1 MTDRQGNPGAEPRP
15 KKEYV
20 TIVVEREVPAP
31 RAVAFDALCTLISER
46 TGGYVT
52 EGDPAPHGLGA
63 RMEFTVGDLH
73 LAEQVIS
80 FEPPWRRV
88 YELIGAPV
96 VLYQGTTVFTDR
108 GETCL
113 MAWSLVI
120 DPLPDGGSDRFLVAA
135 ETFLDDFADAL
146 VTRAEVV
153 SLSTSD

>member
-1 MTDRQGNPGAEPRP
+1 MADRQENLGTEPRP

-20 TIVVEREVPAP
+20 TIVVEREILAP
-31 RAVAFDALCTLISER
+31 RTAAFDALCTLNSER
-46 TGGYVT
+46 AGGYVT

-63 RMEFTVGDLH
+63 QVEFTVGDLH

-88 YELIGAPV
+88 YELTGAPV

-146 VTRAEVV
+146 VARAEII

>member
-1 MTDRQGNPGAEPRP
+1 M
-15 KKEYV
+15 
-20 TIVVEREVPAP
+20 
-31 RAVAFDALCTLISER
+31 
-46 TGGYVT
+46 T

-63 RMEFTVGDLH
+63 RVEFTVGDLH

-88 YELIGAPV
+88 YELTGAPV

-146 VTRAEVV
+146 VTRAKII

>member
-1 MTDRQGNPGAEPRP
+1 MADRQGDPGAEPHP

-31 RAVAFDALCTLISER
+31 RAAAFDALCTLISER

-63 RMEFTVGDLH
+63 RVEFTVGDLH

-88 YELIGAPV
+88 YELTGAPV
-96 VLYQGTTVFTDR
+96 VLYPGTTVFNDR

-135 ETFLDDFADAL
+135 GTFLDDFADAL
-146 VTRAEVV
+146 VAQAEII